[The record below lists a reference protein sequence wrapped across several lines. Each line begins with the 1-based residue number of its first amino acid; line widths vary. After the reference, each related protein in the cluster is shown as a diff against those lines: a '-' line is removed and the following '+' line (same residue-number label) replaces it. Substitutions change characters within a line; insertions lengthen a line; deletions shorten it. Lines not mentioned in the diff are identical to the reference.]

1 MNSIPNFVMMIG
13 LPGSGKTYRAHRLSE
28 QFGCDFIVC
37 SSDEYRQRLFGS
49 ERDQEHNDA
58 VFRQLHRDIKEY
70 LSSGKNVI
78 FDATNV
84 SAKKRYA
91 FLDSISS
98 ISCKKIA
105 YVMPVGVQKSKER
118 DALRERSVGFHVI
131 NKFASAFQFPQK
143 YEGWDLICI
152 DGYDT
157 LSSPSFV
164 GDKRLKDLAWARM
177 HGFDQQNPHHRYD
190 LSEHCERVAQAF
202 PKDSIE
208 YQAGILHDIAK
219 TFPWVRTFSEDE
231 IAHYY
236 GHDCQG
242 ALWLL
247 ENLEILKCNTWDDVF
262 EILFL
267 VNWHMKIKDIKG
279 SPKAYAKYK
288 KMFGDERFERLLAFN
303 RADGAATGFSAEEH
317 KRISKGEII

>member
-1 MNSIPNFVMMIG
+1 MNSMPNFVMMIG
-13 LPGSGKTYRAHRLSE
+13 LPGSGKTYRAHRLGE
-28 QFGCDFIVC
+28 QFGCNFVVC

-49 ERDQEHNDA
+49 ERDQEHNDV
-58 VFRQLHRDIKEY
+58 VFRRLHNDIKEY

-98 ISCKKIA
+98 IPCKKIA

-118 DALRERSVGFHVI
+118 DVLRERSVGFHVI

-157 LSSPSFV
+157 LSSPSFI
-164 GDKRLKDLAWARM
+164 GNKRLKDLAWARM
-177 HGFDQQNPHHRYD
+177 CGFDQQNPHHRYD

-208 YQAGILHDIAK
+208 YQAGALHDIAK
-219 TFPWVRTFSEDE
+219 TFPWVRTFSEDQT
-231 IAHYY
+231 AHYY

-242 ALWLL
+242 TLWLL
-247 ENLEILKCNTWDDVF
+247 ENLEILK
-262 EILFL
+262 
-267 VNWHMKIKDIKG
+267 
-279 SPKAYAKYK
+279 
-288 KMFGDERFERLLAFN
+288 
-303 RADGAATGFSAEEH
+303 
-317 KRISKGEII
+317 SKGLQRHMPNIKKCLETKGLKDFLRLTARMALRLVFRSRNIKEFQREKLYEQQTVDLERGFCKSH